1 MAVEFLLPYLISCSG
16 ITRRNPERRLNAIEN
31 LMSIQVRQWR
41 PFAPIEPERDLLMAE
56 STRDALLEWVVA
68 GRGVPDTVARRLD
81 AYQSKPVILG
91 TIQPGWIRLVLA

>member
-31 LMSIQVRQWR
+31 LMSIQAKQWR

-56 STRDALLEWVVA
+56 STRDALLEWVLA
-68 GRGVPDTVARRLD
+68 GLEVPDTLARRLD
-81 AYQSKPVILG
+81 AYRSSSVILG
-91 TIQPGWIRLVLA
+91 TVKPGWILLVVS